1 MRERILPILIF
12 VFLGLAVANLIAL
25 DISWLR
31 SQQQP
36 GEVALSSQIDSNLT
50 STPTATITSE
60 TDTCGL
66 VCQETIAQKVS
77 EAMATISG
85 KETVKETTKETTV
98 VQKTTETVSQPTIIY
113 VPLGGGGSTTSRDW
127 ADVSNAEVW
136 LDIRDYPNIDRA
148 YFEGFIRVKHGNG
161 RAFARLYDVT
171 HGIGVQGGE
180 VYTDNESFTLV
191 ESGSLSFWQGKNLYR
206 VQVKSLNGY
215 EAFYDSGRIKLIL
228 K

>member
-1 MRERILPILIF
+1 MREKILPILIF
-12 VFLGLAVANLIAL
+12 VFLGLALANLIAL
-25 DISWLR
+25 DIFWLR
-31 SQQQP
+31 FQRQQGEGVLSPQP
-36 GEVALSSQIDSNLT
+36 VSNLNSAPAT
-50 STPTATITSE
+50 TITSE
-60 TDTCGL
+60 ADTCGP

-77 EAMATISG
+77 EAIATISG
-85 KETVKETTKETTV
+85 KETVKETTV
-98 VQKTTETVSQPTIIY
+98 VEKTTETVSQPTVIY
-113 VPLGGGGSTTSRDW
+113 IPLGGGGSTTSRDW
-127 ADVSNAEVW
+127 ADVGNAEVY
-136 LDIRDYPNIDRA
+136 LDISDYPNLDRA

-180 VYTDNESFTLV
+180 IYTDNENFTLI

>member
-1 MRERILPILIF
+1 MKEKILPILML

-25 DISWLR
+25 DVAWLR
-31 SQQQP
+31 AQRNQGEIPLPSQSTP
-36 GEVALSSQIDSNLT
+36 
-50 STPTATITSE
+50 TPTATMTSE
-60 TDTCGL
+60 TDTCGP
-66 VCQETIAQKVS
+66 VCQETIDQKVS
-77 EAMATISG
+77 EALATISG
-85 KETVKETTKETTV
+85 KETVKETTV
-98 VQKTTETVSQPTIIY
+98 VQKTTEAVSQPTVIY
-113 VPLGGGGSTTSRDW
+113 IPLGGGGSTISRDW
-127 ADVSNAEVW
+127 ADVGNAEVY
-136 LDIRDYPNIDRA
+136 LDISDYPNLDRA
-148 YFEGFIRVKHGNG
+148 YFEGFIRIKHGNG

-171 HGIGVQGGE
+171 HDIGVQGGE

>member
-1 MRERILPILIF
+1 MKEKILPILIF

-25 DISWLR
+25 DISWFRARRYQGETLFP
-31 SQQQP
+31 SQP
-36 GEVALSSQIDSNLT
+36 
-50 STPTATITSE
+50 TPTPTTTITTE

-66 VCQETIAQKVS
+66 ICQQTIEEKIE
-77 EAMATISG
+77 EAIAG
-85 KETVKETTKETTV
+85 LPEKETVKETTV
-98 VQKTTETVSQPTIIY
+98 VQQTTETVSQPTVVYI
-113 VPLGGGGSTTSRDW
+113 PLGGGGSTTSRDW
-127 ADVSNAEVW
+127 ADVGNPEVY
-136 LDIRDYPNIDRA
+136 LDISDYPNLDRA
-148 YFEGFIRVKHGNG
+148 YFEGFVRVKHGNG

-180 VYTDNESFTLV
+180 IYTDNEDFTLA

-215 EAFYDSGRIKLIL
+215 EVFYDSGRIKLIL

>member
-1 MRERILPILIF
+1 MKEKILPILIF

-25 DISWLR
+25 DISWLQAR
-31 SQQQP
+31 RYQGEISFPSQP
-36 GEVALSSQIDSNLT
+36 APSPI

-60 TDTCGL
+60 TDTCGP
-66 VCQETIAQKVS
+66 VCQETINQKVA
-77 EAMATISG
+77 EAIASIPET
-85 KETVKETTKETTV
+85 ETVKETTV
-98 VQKTTETVSQPTIIY
+98 VQKTTETVSQPTVIY
-113 VPLGGGGSTTSRDW
+113 IPLGGGGSTTSLDW
-127 ADVSNAEVW
+127 ADVGNAEVY
-136 LDIRDYPNIDRA
+136 LDISDYPNLDRA

-171 HGIGVQGGE
+171 HSIGVQGGE
-180 VYTDNESFTLV
+180 IYTNNESFTLV

>member
-1 MRERILPILIF
+1 MKERILPILII

-25 DISWLR
+25 DIAWLR
-31 SQQQP
+31 AQHSQKEIIPPSQP
-36 GEVALSSQIDSNLT
+36 AST
-50 STPTATITSE
+50 STPITTITSE
-60 TDTCGL
+60 ADTCGP
-66 VCQETIAQKVS
+66 VCQQTIDQKVA
-77 EAMATISG
+77 EAIASIPGT
-85 KETVKETTKETTV
+85 ETVKETTV
-98 VQKTTETVSQPTIIY
+98 VQKTTETVSQPTVIY
-113 VPLGGGGSTTSRDW
+113 IPLGGGGSTTSRDW
-127 ADVSNAEVW
+127 ADVSNAEVY
-136 LDIRDYPNIDRA
+136 LDISDYPNLDRA

-180 VYTDNESFTLV
+180 IYTDNESFTLV

>member
-1 MRERILPILIF
+1 MKERILPILVI
-12 VFLGLAVANLIAL
+12 VFLGLILANLIAL
-25 DISWLR
+25 DVSWLR
-31 SQQQP
+31 SQRAQGGVTEETP
-36 GEVALSSQIDSNLT
+36 LLVPTSSPTT
-50 STPTATITSE
+50 SASPVV
-60 TDTCGL
+60 DTCGPT
-66 VCQETIAQKVS
+66 CQEIIAQKVS

-85 KETVKETTKETTV
+85 KEATKETTV
-98 VQKTTETVSQPTIIY
+98 IEKTTEAVSQPAVIY
-113 VPLGGGGSTTSRDW
+113 IPLGGGGSTTNQDW
-127 ADVSNAEVW
+127 ADVGNAEVY
-136 LDIRDYPNIDRA
+136 LDISDYPNLDRA

-180 VYTDNESFTLV
+180 IYTDNENFTLV

-206 VQVKSLNGY
+206 VQVKSLNSY